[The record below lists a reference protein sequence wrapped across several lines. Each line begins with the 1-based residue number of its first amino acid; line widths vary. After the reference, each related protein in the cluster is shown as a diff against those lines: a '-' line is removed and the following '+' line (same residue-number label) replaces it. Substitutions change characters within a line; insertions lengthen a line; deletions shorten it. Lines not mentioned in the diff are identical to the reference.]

1 MEFAH
6 GISGTWDQEYD
17 EGRIAAWAG
26 QLRQK
31 LLAPQVSLGLLFV
44 TPDYLSRASSLLEL
58 LRLHARIPLLVGC
71 SSQGMIQG
79 EREIEETSGFV
90 LGLYHLPGG
99 QLRGF
104 HFSQADVD
112 QAQTPDYWTNRTGIS
127 AEDSQ
132 GWLVFLD
139 PFHLDSESWLDQWN
153 LAYGSKPVVGGLAVG
168 LPRVPETAVFLD
180 GEVYEEGIVAVSFAG
195 EVGLHAVVSQGC
207 TPIGET
213 WTITRAEQNLIRMI
227 GNRQAYQVLKDT
239 YNHLPPKDQEKT
251 RGNLLVGLVIN
262 EYLEDYQRG
271 DFLIRNVL
279 GADPAT
285 GSLAVGAWPRTGQ
298 TVQFQRRDAEAA
310 TEDLS
315 LMLQNTKQQLADK
328 TIYGGCL
335 CVCSGR
341 GWRMFG
347 EPSHDARLIQ
357 HHLGPLTLT
366 GFFCNG
372 EIGPVGDRSFI
383 HGFTSSLALFV
394 QVNRST

>member
-1 MEFAH
+1 MELAH

-17 EGRIAAWAG
+17 EGQIAAWAA
-26 QLRQK
+26 QLRRK
-31 LLAPQVSLGLLFV
+31 LQAPQVTLGLLFI
-44 TPDYLSRASSLLEL
+44 TPDYLSRAESLLEL

-71 SSQGMIQG
+71 TSQGIIQG
-79 EREIEETSGFV
+79 DKEIEETSGFV
-90 LGLYHLPGG
+90 LGLYYLPGARL
-99 QLRGF
+99 QGF
-104 HFSQADVD
+104 HFTQADVE
-112 QAQTPDYWTNRTGIS
+112 QAQTSAYWTERTGIS
-127 AEDSQ
+127 AEASH

-139 PFHLDSESWLDQWN
+139 PFHLDSESWLEKWN
-153 LAYGSKPVVGGLAVG
+153 QAYGPKPVVGGLAVG

-180 GEVYEEGIVAVSFAG
+180 GEVYPEGLVAVSFGG
-195 EVGLHAVVSQGC
+195 EVRLHAVVSQGC
-207 TPIGET
+207 IPIGET
-213 WTITRAEQNLIRMI
+213 WTITRADQNLIRMI

-239 YNHLPPKDQEKT
+239 FNHLTPEDQKKT
-251 RGNLLVGLVIN
+251 KGNLLVGLVIN

-271 DFLIRNVL
+271 DFLIRNLL
-279 GADPAT
+279 GTDPAT

-298 TVQFQRRDAEAA
+298 TVQFQRRDAAAA

-315 LMLQNTKQQLADK
+315 LMLQKAQEQLADK

-347 EPSHDARLIQ
+347 ESSHDARLVQ
-357 HHLGPLTLT
+357 HHLGPVTLT

-394 QVNRST
+394 KT